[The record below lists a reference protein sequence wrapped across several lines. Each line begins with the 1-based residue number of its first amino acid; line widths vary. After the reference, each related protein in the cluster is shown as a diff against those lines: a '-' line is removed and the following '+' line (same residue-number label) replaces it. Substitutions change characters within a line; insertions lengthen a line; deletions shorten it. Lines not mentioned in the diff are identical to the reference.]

1 MMNQTAKK
9 IRSGWLGLAAALT
22 TALLGGAG
30 HAVET
35 NSAVGGLS
43 NAGGE
48 ERGTARVM
56 GMDATYVGVAD
67 GADAIQWNPA
77 GLGHLDAAEVG
88 WHHLSGL
95 SGAIGESII
104 LGGPAGGMGGLA
116 LSAEMLD
123 NGGFEGRDDFG
134 AVSGRYDART
144 FGASLGWGFPLSDSL
159 AIGATLRGSWQTLA
173 GARYDSYA
181 ADAGVLWGMLPGLKA
196 GVALANLGSSGTNND
211 LAMGI
216 RAGASW
222 MRPLGAGNHL
232 LLAAA
237 TEIQPGGLNRIN
249 IGGEATVF
257 TRLALRAGYRLNLSD
272 QQLVGLSGLTLGA
285 GVLFRQLA
293 LDYAFLPYGD
303 LGNLH
308 RVSLTFRRAESQSG
322 QQAAQAGAPAPAP
335 VAVVTGAAQA
345 EPAASPLAAH
355 VEDIRACGFECVMEK
370 PDVLLI
376 TLVDDK
382 TRFDFNEI
390 VIKPEGRVGLG
401 RLVDILNRFPDS
413 TLRVDG
419 YSDIRGSEGAKQR
432 ISDRRAIAVAKA
444 MQDMGIAKS
453 RFVAVEGQSDADPIV
468 DSPSSA
474 ARRVNRRVEIRVYP
488 GAK

>member
-1 MMNQTAKK
+1 MMNMTTKS
-9 IRSGWLGLAAALT
+9 IRTGRAGLAAALAA
-22 TALLGGAG
+22 ALLGGAG
-30 HAVET
+30 NAVET
-35 NSAVGGLS
+35 NTAVGGLS

-67 GADAIQWNPA
+67 GADALQWNPA
-77 GLGHLDAAEVG
+77 GLGHLDSAEIG
-88 WHHLSGL
+88 LHHLSGL
-95 SGAIGESII
+95 GGAIGESII

-116 LSAEMLD
+116 VSAEMLD
-123 NGGFEGRDDFG
+123 NGSFEARDD
-134 AVSGRYDART
+134 SGVLGGNYDART
-144 FGASLGWGFPLSDSL
+144 FGASLGWGFPIGERL
-159 AIGATLRGSWQTLA
+159 AIGVTLRGAWQTLA

-181 ADAGVLWGMLPGLKA
+181 ADAGVLWGLLPGLKA
-196 GVALANLGSSGTNND
+196 GVAVANLGTSGTDND

-222 MRPLGAGNHL
+222 MRPMGARNHL

-237 TEIQPGGLNRIN
+237 TEVQPGGLNRLN
-249 IGGEATVF
+249 LGGEATLL
-257 TRLALRAGYRLNLSD
+257 TRFALRAGYRLNFTD
-272 QQLVGLSGLTLGA
+272 QRLEGLSGLTLGA
-285 GVLFRQLA
+285 GILFRPLS

-308 RVSLTFRRAESQSG
+308 RVSLTFRRAESHGGQS
-322 QQAAQAGAPAPAP
+322 AAPAGAPAAVP
-335 VAVVTGAAQA
+335 VAAVTGDAQN
-345 EPAASPLAAH
+345 EPAAAPIAAH
-355 VEDIRACGFECVMEK
+355 LEDIRACGFECVMEK

-390 VIKPEGRVGLG
+390 IIKPEGRVGLG
-401 RLVDILNRFPDS
+401 RLVDILNRFPNS

-444 MQDMGIAKS
+444 MEDMGIAKH
-453 RFVAVEGQSDADPIV
+453 RFDSVEGHSDSDPLV
-468 DSPSSA
+468 DNPSNA
-474 ARRVNRRVEIRVYP
+474 ARRINRRVEIRVYP